1 MTEDGRIR
9 PFRIWTA
16 VNRGMCVV
24 ESGHNRLFIIFR
36 HFPYEED
43 FDIVLNRV
51 DFCIVQSRQGVEFVG
66 RVFDLN
72 PDRLLRHE
80 PFFAIRDIRSI
91 LPRSVHHGVVV
102 RMQPILQDS
111 LEAVCQ
117 NGSDVA

>member
-1 MTEDGRIR
+1 MTEDGRIWL
-9 PFRIWTA
+9 FRIWTA
-16 VNRGMCVV
+16 VDRRMCVV

-51 DFCIVQSRQGVEFVG
+51 YFCIVQPRQGVEFVG

-80 PFFAIRDIRSI
+80 PFFAIRDIRSVP
-91 LPRSVHHGVVV
+91 PRRVDHGVVV
-102 RMQPILQDS
+102 GMHPILQDS
-111 LEAVCQ
+111 LVAVCQ